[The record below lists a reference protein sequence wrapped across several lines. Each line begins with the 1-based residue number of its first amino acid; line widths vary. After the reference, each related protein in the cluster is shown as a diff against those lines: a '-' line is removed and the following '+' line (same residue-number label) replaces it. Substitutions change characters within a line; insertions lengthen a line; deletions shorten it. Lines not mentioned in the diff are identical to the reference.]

1 MKNRAASNLQ
11 SRSDMC
17 PVCKGMGAYIPDFP
31 YGHADYGKAV
41 RCLNCADLFKTSQL
55 PKASYGLTIDS
66 LTSRIDDPTNQVQ
79 AMRFL
84 AKQLLKRRAGFLSLV
99 GLCGNGKTH
108 LSQSIVA
115 EFCRLKIAAEYYT
128 VPNLAIKLTTFNGD
142 GEQVRPEILIQRL
155 KRVTVLILDEAD
167 KITWTAWKMQLL
179 GEVIDY
185 RSQHS
190 DSLVTVIVANT
201 EPMTWQ
207 AKEDVNLEPINSRM
221 KDRLHNRIWPSE
233 YLDRLPDC
241 LRGYVLDGLHYA
253 PGYFQVTLP
262 DARQESIG

>member
-1 MKNRAASNLQ
+1 
-11 SRSDMC
+11 
-17 PVCKGMGAYIPDFP
+17 MGSYIPDFP
-31 YGHADYGKAV
+31 YGHKKYGQAV
-41 RCLNCADLFKTSQL
+41 RCLECADLLATSQL
-55 PKASYGLTIDS
+55 PPAAYGLTIDS
-66 LTSRIDDPTNQVQ
+66 LTSRDDDPTNQVQ

-84 AKQLLKRRAGFLSLV
+84 AKQLLHQKAGFLSLI

-108 LSQSIVA
+108 LSQALVA

-155 KRVTVLILDEAD
+155 KRVTVLVLDEAD

-179 GEVIDY
+179 GDVIDY
-185 RSQHS
+185 RSQYA

-201 EPMTWQ
+201 EPLTWQ
-207 AKEDVNLEPINSRM
+207 AKEDVNLEPVSSRM
-221 KDRLHNRIWPSE
+221 KDKRHNRVWPQK
-233 YLDRLPDC
+233 YIDRLPIC
-241 LRGYVLDGLHYA
+241 LQGYERNGEHYA

-262 DARQESIG
+262 DARQELAG